1 MIVSKRGDEAPDD
14 IVPLNMQFSP
24 LRYSRGKAPTNRN
37 PTNSAARTT
46 PSGSSAPL
54 PQKRKTPNR
63 PLASSPVR
71 WTFTTSSKPTQ
82 LVAPLHIF
90 PKPALTGSAASTRK
104 LTLIHIAE
112 PTRQAEIPYAVFC
125 LKKKNSYAVFC
136 LKKKKQKNNNKTKQ
150 NKSRKHR

>member
-24 LRYSRGKAPTNRN
+24 LRYSREKAPTNRN
-37 PTNSAARTT
+37 STNSTARTT

-112 PTRQAEIPYAVFC
+112 PTRQAEISYAVSC
-125 LKKKNSYAVFC
+125 LKKKKSYAVFC
-136 LKKKKQKNNNKTKQ
+136 LKKTQLIKNNETLRSE
-150 NKSRKHR
+150 SRKHR